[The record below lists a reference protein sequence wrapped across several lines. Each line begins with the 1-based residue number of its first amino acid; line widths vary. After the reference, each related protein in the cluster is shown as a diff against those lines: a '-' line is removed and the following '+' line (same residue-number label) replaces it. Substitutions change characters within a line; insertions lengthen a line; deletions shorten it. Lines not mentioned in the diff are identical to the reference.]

1 LNFKI
6 AHVSDIHIRKLRYHS
21 EYQTVFEELYDRL
34 REEKPDIIINTG
46 DTFHSKLDL
55 SAEAVRMMSELFTN
69 LADIAPYHMILG
81 NHDLNCKNLGR
92 LDAIT
97 PIVDNLKHPNIH
109 FHKYSKIVP
118 LPNDIDLHVLSIVD
132 PENWPDKIKK
142 DKTNIMLYHGS
153 IIGAVTDTGWVMTH
167 GDIDLEVLEKY
178 DYAMLGDIHRTNQ
191 LIDTEGKA
199 RWPGSLIQQNFG
211 ESNDKGFLIWEIED
225 KEQFT
230 CRHISLTHPKPFITI
245 SLTSSGKIPR
255 NTKVAPGSRLR
266 LVSNTNLPIEVARK
280 ATEAAKHRFNPESI
294 RFLNRADGI
303 RGNISANS
311 GSVHADNLRD
321 PKVQEE
327 LIAEYL
333 KDFKVN
339 PETLEIVNEIN
350 KRYNETIADV
360 NEINRNVN
368 WKLLSMRWGNTFNYG
383 EENSI
388 EFDRLSGVTG
398 ILGANFSGKSSVVDT
413 LLYILFNTTSK
424 NERKNL
430 NIINQNKDDCWGE
443 IKIEIGNKIY
453 KVKRT
458 SIKYTKKL
466 KGEETLEAK
475 TDLDFEVYD
484 RVTKETTSLNAATRN
499 QTDAVIRKHFGSIE
513 DFFVSSMA
521 SQHGSLAFLEEGSTK
536 RKEIIAK
543 FLDLEVF
550 EKKFKLAKEYSSE
563 MKILIKKDSGKD
575 HIVNITQEVENLA
588 AFQTTVNSNIK
599 KCSKLRKSLNEMVAS
614 LNTLEVTIATIP
626 NEYID
631 IAELKKLLKEKKALR
646 KAIKEKI
653 VENTNE
659 IKLLKIEI
667 KETGK
672 FLDSVNINEL
682 KEKQTEAGEITKKIS
697 KFNRELKEIKSKHA
711 LLNGI
716 PCGNKFTSCKFIRDA
731 NIAIASQELVEGDLQ
746 TSSTALELLQ
756 PTEIVEQISEFKK
769 LQTKNQK
776 NKESVTKLELNV
788 ERSKSQCGKT
798 DTRVGE
804 LSQEVAIYNKNKE
817 AIENLERLLDT
828 RDTIKLKIARIEQD
842 INRCDTETTKIIKSV
857 GSTEQ
862 KIEDLRRNQIEY
874 EDLQKRYSAYDLFM
888 RCTHPNGIAYDI
900 IKKKIPVINQEI
912 ARVLANVV
920 EFEVFFESSGNKF
933 DIFIRHPK
941 YEPRPIEM
949 ASGSEKTL
957 AAIAI
962 RLAMLGVSSLPTSSV
977 FILDE
982 PGTAL
987 DEDNMSG
994 FIQIL
999 ELIKVYF
1006 KNVLLISHLDSLKDC
1021 VDTQIIID
1029 KVNGY
1034 AKVNV

>member
-1 LNFKI
+1 MSFKI

-21 EYQTVFEELYDRL
+21 EYQIVFEELYEKL

-55 SAEAVRMMSELFTN
+55 SAEAVRMMSELFVN

-92 LDAIT
+92 LDAIS

-109 FHKYSKIVP
+109 FHKYSKIVS
-118 LPNDIDLHVLSIVD
+118 LPNNIDLHVLSIVD
-132 PENWPDKIKK
+132 PENWSDDIKN

-153 IIGAVTDTGWVMTH
+153 VVGATTDTGWVMTH

-191 LIDTEGKA
+191 IIDSDGKA

-211 ESNDKGFLIWEIED
+211 ESNDKGFLIWEIEG
-225 KEQFT
+225 KEKYN
-230 CRHISLTHPKPFITI
+230 CRHVSLTHPKPFITI
-245 SLTSSGKIPR
+245 TLTSEGKIPD
-255 NTKVAPGSRLR
+255 NTEIMAGSRIR
-266 LVSNTNLPIEVARK
+266 LVSSTNLPIEIARK
-280 ATEAAKHRFNPESI
+280 ATEAARHRFSPESV
-294 RFLNRADGI
+294 RFLNRADGV
-303 RGNISANS
+303 RGNIGANS
-311 GSVHADNLRD
+311 DTVHADNLRD

-333 KDFKVN
+333 KDFKAK

-350 KRYNETIADV
+350 KRYNEAITDI

-388 EFDRLSGVTG
+388 EFDKLSGVTG

-413 LLYILFNTTSK
+413 ILYILFNTTSK

-430 NIINQNKDDCWGE
+430 NVINQNKDACWGE
-443 IKIEIGNKIY
+443 LKIEIGNKVY
-453 KVKRT
+453 KIHRSST
-458 SIKYTKKL
+458 KYTKKL

-484 RVTKETTSLNAATRN
+484 QITKETTSLNAATRN

-521 SQHGSLAFLEEGSTK
+521 SQHGSLTFLDEGSTK

-550 EKKFKLAKEYSSE
+550 DKKFKLAKEYSSE
-563 MKILIKKDSGKD
+563 MKVLLKKGAGRDYIIELEKE
-575 HIVNITQEVENLA
+575 TQKLSD
-588 AFQTTVNSNIK
+588 FQRTVSDNMEE
-599 KCSKLRKSLNEMVAS
+599 CTKLRKNLNKMTSS
-614 LNTLEVTIATIP
+614 LNTLEETISAIP

-631 IAELKKLLKEKKALR
+631 IAELKKLLKEKRKLKKATND
-646 KAIKEKI
+646 KI
-653 VENTNE
+653 IEDSNE
-659 IKLLKIEI
+659 IELLKIEI
-667 KETGK
+667 GETERLIG
-672 FLDSVNINEL
+672 SINIDEL
-682 KEKQTEAGEITKKIS
+682 NEKQTKAGELNKEIN
-697 KFNRELKEIKSKHA
+697 KFKRELKEIKSKHS
-711 LLNGI
+711 LLKGI
-716 PCGNKFTSCKFIRDA
+716 PCGNKYTSCKFIRDA
-731 NIAIASQELVEGDLQ
+731 NIAVASQELVEGDLRK
-746 TSSTALELLQ
+746 SSADLSLLY
-756 PTEIVEQISEFKK
+756 PTDINDQISEYNR
-769 LQTKNQK
+769 LQTANQN
-776 NKESVTKLELNV
+776 NKESLIKIELSR
-788 ERSKSQCGKT
+788 ERNKSLCDKT
-798 DTRVGE
+798 AIRIGE
-804 LSQEVAIYNKNKE
+804 LEQEVSVYNKNKD
-817 AIENLERLLDT
+817 AIENLEKLLET
-828 RDTIKLKIARIEQD
+828 RDTIGQKIIRLEKEIEC
-842 INRCDTETTKIIKSV
+842 CDSETTSIIKSI

-862 KIEDLRRNQIEY
+862 KIEDLKKDQVEY
-874 EDLQKRYSAYDLFM
+874 ESLQKRFSAYDLFM

-900 IKKKIPVINQEI
+900 IKKKIPIINQEI
-912 ARVLANVV
+912 ARVLVNVV
-920 EFEVFFESSGNKF
+920 DFEVFFESSGNKF

-1006 KNVLLISHLDSLKDC
+1006 PNVLLISHLDSLKDC